1 MIGLKR
7 VYDPVGSADGTRLL
21 VERLWPRGVKKTA
34 LKIDNWVKDVAPS
47 AEMIQSRSG
56 QMGRVPPPLF

>member
-34 LKIDNWVKDVAPS
+34 LKIDNWLKDVAPS
-47 AEMIQSRSG
+47 AELRK
-56 QMGRVPPPLF
+56 